1 MEERAVRYRCDLEAL
16 LSLPDGR
23 RKGARI
29 LELSA
34 SGAFVQ
40 TELELEFGQ
49 PLRVYFDLPGSDD
62 PFFADATV
70 ARIGK
75 GQYDVKHPSVE
86 NLIVL
91 RPGVAVAFT
100 GIPEGE
106 EGRLL
111 GFLELLD
118 ER

>member
-1 MEERAVRYRCDLEAL
+1 MDDRAVRYRCDLEAL
-16 LSLPDGR
+16 ISLPDGR
-23 RKGARI
+23 RVPGRV

-40 TELELEFGQ
+40 TELEVEFGQ
-49 PLRVYFDLPGSDD
+49 ALRVYFDLPGSDD
-62 PFFADATV
+62 PFFADGKV

-91 RPGVAVAFT
+91 RPGVGVRFT
-100 GIPEGE
+100 GLPEGE
-106 EGRLL
+106 EGRLH